1 LRVQIQLDS
10 RYQAFLDRTTQHTV
24 LGTPMPVASV
34 YDVLR
39 GMIWACQDDSQQGSK
54 HQQDLA
60 DIARLLEAH
69 PRLRPTVPEAI
80 RHKLS

>member
-1 LRVQIQLDS
+1 
-10 RYQAFLDRTTQHTV
+10 
-24 LGTPMPVASV
+24 MPVASV